1 MHAPFER
8 QAERKMKPG
17 EGLFSLLL
25 PKFESYQPGML
36 NTPLPFG
43 VNLRARNTRRN
54 LCSSCTLVTPQL
66 AREPSLLRPFRP
78 NPLKFPGNTGGL

>member
-1 MHAPFER
+1 
-8 QAERKMKPG
+8 
-17 EGLFSLLL
+17 
-25 PKFESYQPGML
+25 ML